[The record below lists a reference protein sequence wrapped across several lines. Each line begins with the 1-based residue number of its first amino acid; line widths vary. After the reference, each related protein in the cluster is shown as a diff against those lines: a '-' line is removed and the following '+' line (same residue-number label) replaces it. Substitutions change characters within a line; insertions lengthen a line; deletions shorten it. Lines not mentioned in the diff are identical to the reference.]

1 MNDAKLAIVL
11 EAKNNASPAIRQT
24 TKDLRELDSAAGN
37 VANGLS
43 GIAKTAGVAGILALG
58 TAAAGVTME
67 LARTGAMVDQT
78 RTAFMDL
85 ATSAGMSGQSIL
97 ESLRAAARG
106 SISDMALMETANRAM
121 MLGVADNAEE
131 FGQLM
136 QIAEARGKALAVS
149 TEQAFSD
156 IVIGIGRQSAL
167 ILDNL
172 GIIVDTETAYARYA
186 ESVGKTA
193 AELSDAERKQA
204 MLNDVIANS
213 ASIVAANNA
222 AGENMVDQFERMDT
236 AAKNATAALGEY
248 LAPHF
253 AQMAGNLAGLL
264 ERIAFAMPQGQS
276 NPSPIGDPQSGFEAE
291 VANYYQAA
299 IRGYAELAAAH
310 RERLAEIEREI
321 VLVRESGA
329 SAELQASYMR
339 RLKVEQDAIAA
350 ATQKRAEF
358 VRQVNAIERVQIQ
371 TTNESITAFLDL
383 EAASRRTALGLAAAG
398 DAASATGGKFLNMG
412 ADALAAREALDLIV
426 QGQRQAESAIMRNA
440 SKLVGNMG
448 GAGAVGWI
456 KEQNAALQDQW
467 ELWNAQGF
475 TQREINE
482 VLLPAY
488 LSGLDETV
496 NKLTDTR
503 AATRAIED
511 AAREAQQEFDALKGK
526 VAGVLSGALDV
537 GVGVDVANF
546 LPRED
551 AVNEQ
556 ARRLA
561 DIMVNGLTG
570 QDWMGAFAE
579 GAPDIYA
586 ALTESGDPK
595 AAAARLLADFQD
607 GLVPEL
613 IDKDKAK
620 DLVRR
625 MLTGEQNM
633 AELAQEIAG
642 ELSGELGV
650 STAQALAAAQGAL
663 GVGEATQ
670 LGPTGADA
678 ATAFSDGF
686 DVALQELG
694 PRAAATIEKSAA
706 SDAVVRQ
713 LTGAGRNAGTIWGD
727 GFLAAVGQN
736 IPQALIDILT
746 MRVLPAIQGGMTA
759 QAGATAAQ

>member
-1 MNDAKLAIVL
+1 MNDAKLAIIL
-11 EAKNNASPAIRQT
+11 EAKNNASPAIKQT
-24 TKDLRELDSAAGN
+24 TGDLRDLDNAAGN
-37 VANGLS
+37 VATGLS
-43 GIAKTAGVAGILALG
+43 GIGKAAGVAGILALG
-58 TAAAGVTME
+58 SAAAGVTME

-78 RTAFMDL
+78 RTAFMDM
-85 ATSAGMSGQSIL
+85 AASAGMSGQSIL

-106 SISDMALMETANRAM
+106 SINDMALMETANRAM
-121 MLGVADNAEE
+121 LLGVADNAEE

-149 TEQAFSD
+149 TEQAFLD
-156 IVIGIGRQSAL
+156 IVTGIGRQSAL

-193 AELSDAERKQA
+193 AQLTDAERKQA

-222 AGENMVDQFERMDT
+222 AGENMVDQFERMD
-236 AAKNATAALGEY
+236 AAISNAQQALGE
-248 LAPHF
+248 LFSPTA
-253 AQMAGNLAGLL
+253 AV
-264 ERIAFAMPQGQS
+264 IASA
-276 NPSPIGDPQSGFEAE
+276 IADA
-291 VANYYQAA
+291 AQAA
-299 IRGYAELAAAH
+299 ADGMTEMAERG
-310 RERLAEIEREI
+310 
-321 VLVRESGA
+321 
-329 SAELQASYMR
+329 
-339 RLKVEQDAIAA
+339 
-350 ATQKRAEF
+350 
-358 VRQVNAIERVQIQ
+358 QVNAENLVMQLQGANNMLRIHQAALEDAAQGSEEYRIAVQRVAEAEQLRDGIVRQLNAVEKEQIQ
-371 TTNESITAFLDL
+371 TTSDMTTAHLDL
-383 EAASRRTALGLAAAG
+383 EAAMRRSG
-398 DAASATGGKFLNMG
+398 DAAQITGQKFAGMG
-412 ADALAAREALDLIV
+412 LEALAASEALDALIRSE
-426 QGQRQAESAIMRNA
+426 QSAMRQAETALNRSAIRMVDVA
-440 SKLVGNMG
+440 GE
-448 GAGAVGWI
+448 AGARDWI
-456 KEQNAALQDQW
+456 EQQNVALAEQRR
-467 ELWNAQGF
+467 LWTEQGYDI
-475 TQREINE
+475 RYINE
-482 VLLPAY
+482 VLQPAY
-488 LSGLDETV
+488 LNSLDSGIR
-496 NKLTDTR
+496 KLTDTQT
-503 AATRAIED
+503 ATRAIGS
-511 AAREAQQEFDALKGK
+511 AAQRVNQEFESLRGS
-526 VAGVLSGALDV
+526 VAGVLQSALNVD
-537 GVGVDVANF
+537 VGVDVADF

-570 QDWMGAFAE
+570 QDWVGAFAE
-579 GAPDIYA
+579 GAPDIYKM
-586 ALTESGDPK
+586 LTESGDPK

-633 AELAQEIAG
+633 AQLAQEIAG

-663 GVGEATQ
+663 GVSEATQ

-678 ATAFSDGF
+678 AGAFADGF

-746 MRVLPAIQGGMTA
+746 MRVLPAVQGGMTA

>member
-1 MNDAKLAIVL
+1 MNDARLAIIL
-11 EAKNNASPAIRQT
+11 EAKNNASPAIKQT
-24 TKDLRELDSAAGN
+24 TGDLRDLDNAAGN
-37 VANGLS
+37 VATGLS
-43 GIAKTAGVAGILALG
+43 GIGKAAGVAGVFALG
-58 TAAAGVTME
+58 SAAASVTME

-85 ATSAGMSGQSIL
+85 AASAGMSGQSIL

-106 SISDMALMETANRAM
+106 SINDMALMETANRAM
-121 MLGVADNAEE
+121 LLGVADNAEE

-156 IVIGIGRQSAL
+156 IVTGIGRQSAL

-193 AELSDAERKQA
+193 AQLTDAERKQA

-222 AGENMVDQFERMDT
+222 AGENMVDQFERMD
-236 AAKNATAALGEY
+236 AAISNAQQALGE
-248 LAPHF
+248 LFSPTA
-253 AQMAGNLAGLL
+253 AV
-264 ERIAFAMPQGQS
+264 IASA
-276 NPSPIGDPQSGFEAE
+276 IADA
-291 VANYYQAA
+291 AQAA
-299 IRGYAELAAAH
+299 ADGMTEMAERG
-310 RERLAEIEREI
+310 
-321 VLVRESGA
+321 
-329 SAELQASYMR
+329 
-339 RLKVEQDAIAA
+339 
-350 ATQKRAEF
+350 
-358 VRQVNAIERVQIQ
+358 QVNAENLTMQLQGTNNMLRIHQAALEDAAQGSEEYRIAVQRVAEAEQLRDGIVRQLNAVEKEQIQ
-371 TTNESITAFLDL
+371 TTSDMTTAHLDL
-383 EAASRRTALGLAAAG
+383 EAAMRRSG
-398 DAASATGGKFLNMG
+398 DAAQITGQKFANMG
-412 ADALAAREALDLIV
+412 LDALAASEALDALIRSE
-426 QGQRQAESAIMRNA
+426 QSAMRQAETALNRSAIRMVDVA
-440 SKLVGNMG
+440 GE
-448 GAGAVGWI
+448 AGARDWI
-456 KEQNAALQDQW
+456 EQQNVALAEQRR
-467 ELWNAQGF
+467 LWTEQGYDI
-475 TQREINE
+475 RYINE
-482 VLLPAY
+482 VLQPAY
-488 LSGLDETV
+488 LNSLDSGIR
-496 NKLTDTR
+496 KLTDTQT
-503 AATRAIED
+503 ATRAIGS
-511 AAREAQQEFDALKGK
+511 AAQRVNQEFESLRGS
-526 VAGVLSGALDV
+526 VAGVLQGALNVD
-537 GVGVDVANF
+537 VGVDVADF

-570 QDWMGAFAE
+570 QDWLGAFAE

-633 AELAQEIAG
+633 AQLAQEIAG

-746 MRVLPAIQGGMTA
+746 MRVLPAVQGGMTA
-759 QAGATAAQ
+759 QAGAIAAQ

>member
-1 MNDAKLAIVL
+1 MNDARLAIIL
-11 EAKNNASPAIRQT
+11 EAKNNASPAIKQT
-24 TKDLRELDSAAGN
+24 TGDLRDLDNAAGN
-37 VANGLS
+37 VATGLS
-43 GIAKTAGVAGILALG
+43 GIGKAAGIAGILALG
-58 TAAAGVTME
+58 SAAAGVTME

-85 ATSAGMSGQSIL
+85 AASAGMSGQSIL

-106 SISDMALMETANRAM
+106 SINDMALMETANRAM
-121 MLGVADNAEE
+121 LLGVADNAEE

-156 IVIGIGRQSAL
+156 IVTGIGRQSAL

-193 AELSDAERKQA
+193 AQLTDAERKQA

-222 AGENMVDQFERMDT
+222 AGENMVDQFERMD
-236 AAKNATAALGEY
+236 AAISNAQQALGE
-248 LAPHF
+248 LFSPTA
-253 AQMAGNLAGLL
+253 AV
-264 ERIAFAMPQGQS
+264 IASA
-276 NPSPIGDPQSGFEAE
+276 IADA
-291 VANYYQAA
+291 AQAA
-299 IRGYAELAAAH
+299 ADGMTEMAERG
-310 RERLAEIEREI
+310 
-321 VLVRESGA
+321 
-329 SAELQASYMR
+329 
-339 RLKVEQDAIAA
+339 
-350 ATQKRAEF
+350 
-358 VRQVNAIERVQIQ
+358 QVNAENLVMQLQGANNMLRIHQAALEDAAQGSEEYRIAVQRVAEAEQLRDGIVRQLNAVEKEQIQ
-371 TTNESITAFLDL
+371 TTSDMTTAHLDL
-383 EAASRRTALGLAAAG
+383 EAAMRRSG
-398 DAASATGGKFLNMG
+398 DAAQITGQKFAGMG
-412 ADALAAREALDLIV
+412 LEALAASEALDALIRSE
-426 QGQRQAESAIMRNA
+426 QSAMRQAETALNRSAIRMVDVA
-440 SKLVGNMG
+440 GE
-448 GAGAVGWI
+448 AGARDWI
-456 KEQNAALQDQW
+456 EQQNVALAEQRR
-467 ELWNAQGF
+467 LWTEQGYDI
-475 TQREINE
+475 RYINE
-482 VLLPAY
+482 VLQPAY
-488 LSGLDETV
+488 LNSLDSGIR
-496 NKLTDTR
+496 KLTDTQT
-503 AATRAIED
+503 ATRAIGS
-511 AAREAQQEFDALKGK
+511 AAQSVNQEFESLRGS
-526 VAGVLSGALDV
+526 VAGILQGALNVD
-537 GVGVDVANF
+537 VGVDVADF

-561 DIMVNGLTG
+561 DIMVNGFTG

-579 GAPDIYA
+579 GAPNIYA

-633 AELAQEIAG
+633 AQLAQEIAS

-678 ATAFSDGF
+678 AGAFADGF

-746 MRVLPAIQGGMTA
+746 MRVLPAVQGGMTA
-759 QAGATAAQ
+759 QAGAIAAQ

>member
-1 MNDAKLAIVL
+1 MNDAKLAIIL

-24 TKDLRELDSAAGN
+24 TGDLRDLDNAAGN
-37 VANGLS
+37 VASGLS
-43 GIAKTAGVAGILALG
+43 GIGKAAGVAGILALG
-58 TAAAGVTME
+58 SAAAGVTME

-78 RTAFMDL
+78 RTAFMDM
-85 ATSAGMSGQSIL
+85 AASAGMSGQSIL

-106 SISDMALMETANRAM
+106 SINDMALMETANRAM
-121 MLGVADNAEE
+121 LLGVADNAEE

-136 QIAEARGKALAVS
+136 QIAEARGKALAIS

-156 IVIGIGRQSAL
+156 IVTGIGRQSAL

-193 AELSDAERKQA
+193 AQLTDAERKQA

-222 AGENMVDQFERMDT
+222 AGENMVDQFERMD
-236 AAKNATAALGEY
+236 AAISNAQQALGE
-248 LAPHF
+248 LFSPTA
-253 AQMAGNLAGLL
+253 AV
-264 ERIAFAMPQGQS
+264 IASA
-276 NPSPIGDPQSGFEAE
+276 IADA
-291 VANYYQAA
+291 AQAA
-299 IRGYAELAAAH
+299 ADGMTEMAERG
-310 RERLAEIEREI
+310 
-321 VLVRESGA
+321 
-329 SAELQASYMR
+329 
-339 RLKVEQDAIAA
+339 
-350 ATQKRAEF
+350 
-358 VRQVNAIERVQIQ
+358 QVNAENLVMQLQGANNMLRIHQAALEDAAQGSEEYRIAVQRVAEAEQLRDGIVRQLNAVEKEQIQ
-371 TTNESITAFLDL
+371 TTSDMTTAHLDL
-383 EAASRRTALGLAAAG
+383 EAAMRRSG
-398 DAASATGGKFLNMG
+398 DAAQITGQKFAGMG
-412 ADALAAREALDLIV
+412 LEALAASEALDALIRSE
-426 QGQRQAESAIMRNA
+426 QSAMRQAETALSRSAIRMVDVA
-440 SKLVGNMG
+440 GE
-448 GAGAVGWI
+448 AGARDWI
-456 KEQNAALQDQW
+456 EQQNVALAEQRR
-467 ELWNAQGF
+467 LWTEQGYDI
-475 TQREINE
+475 RYINE
-482 VLLPAY
+482 VLQPAY
-488 LSGLDETV
+488 LNSLDSGIR
-496 NKLTDTR
+496 KLTDTQT
-503 AATRAIED
+503 ATRAIGS
-511 AAREAQQEFDALKGK
+511 AAQRVNQEFELLRGS
-526 VAGVLSGALDV
+526 VAGVLQGALNVD
-537 GVGVDVANF
+537 VGVDVADF

-561 DIMVNGLTG
+561 DIMVNGFTG

-579 GAPDIYA
+579 GAPNIYA

-633 AELAQEIAG
+633 AQLAQEIAG

-678 ATAFSDGF
+678 AGAFADGF

-746 MRVLPAIQGGMTA
+746 MRVLPAVQGGMTA